1 MTNYA
6 AASDVQARLLN
17 SNIGVAGSQLC
28 SDTEIDDLLQEADD
42 MINFELQLTT
52 NTTDAEFTPILKRI
66 EVNHVAMSILR
77 GRHYKHNNEVENVD
91 KYWTIMPE
99 FTFADMR
106 RLRIIRQRL
115 RGNTVSRNFNTQ
127 TGYEVE
133 SSNSY
138 YYGSR

>member
-6 AASDVQARLLN
+6 AVSDVQARLIN
-17 SNIGVAGSQLC
+17 HNIGVDGSYLV
-28 SDTEIDDLLQEADD
+28 DDEDIVHLLQEADD
-42 MINFELQLTT
+42 MINFELDIAT
-52 NTTDAEFTPILKRI
+52 NTTEAKYTPILKMI

-91 KYWTIMPE
+91 KFWTIMPE

-115 RGNTVSRNFNTQ
+115 RGNSVSKNYNTQ
-127 TGYEVE
+127 TGYEVATHD
-133 SSNSY
+133 
-138 YYGSR
+138 YYGGYFY